1 MYIHATGVLL
11 GLWSE
16 PRKRG
21 HVSDSRSLRA
31 NRLSFRPHV
40 QPEYEL
46 PPRPPRFTL
55 SHARALRKLI
65 VREAVSLSSPICG
78 SVAAGTSVMV
88 LEKKLQVG
96 RIYIAAAFVDGVHPL
111 GCASASL
118 DLTPFGLWCSLAY
131 PSLARPVPRLA
142 CSPPPPRES
151 DIVA

>member
-1 MYIHATGVLL
+1 MYAPRARYAEREEHLIMYIHATGVLL

-65 VREAVSLSSPICG
+65 VREAYVVCGARSTSSRC
-78 SVAAGTSVMV
+78 VA
-88 LEKKLQVG
+88 
-96 RIYIAAAFVDGVHPL
+96 
-111 GCASASL
+111 C
-118 DLTPFGLWCSLAY
+118 
-131 PSLARPVPRLA
+131 A
-142 CSPPPPRES
+142 CSVRWPVEIQRHIASEHFTHRPRPAS
-151 DIVA
+151 GRPDLSVYFSRTSYYCVSCVT